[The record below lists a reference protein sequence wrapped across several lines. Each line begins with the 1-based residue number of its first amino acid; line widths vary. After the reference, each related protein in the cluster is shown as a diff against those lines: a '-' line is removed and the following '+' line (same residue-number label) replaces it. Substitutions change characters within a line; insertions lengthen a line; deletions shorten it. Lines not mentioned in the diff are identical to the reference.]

1 MVQRQIWTSLGLGA
15 LSIAFIALPGSS
27 NTTDSS
33 SSATASSQH
42 FAQEVSQS
50 QIRVNP
56 KVEIRTN
63 PQGDEM
69 FVVVDDDEDS
79 GQLVRGTDDPK
90 DAADGENLQVFT
102 GSGGGWL
109 GVGVA
114 EVSSEKTKALKLPE
128 ERGAVLGKI
137 VPESPA
143 AKAGLKENDVVL
155 EINGQRIEG
164 TEQFR
169 RMIHEI
175 PAGRTANLTVWREG
189 RSQNIKVTLGKQDA
203 GNMKVFSGGP
213 KSFAFKMPTMPAMP
227 DLSGLEHLRTF
238 SMISPGR
245 PLLGIDAENLEGEFG
260 NYFGAPDGEGVLVR
274 GVFANSAA
282 AKAGLKVGDVITSLN
297 GERIHNASEL
307 REKLLTGHEAK
318 NIKLGILR
326 NKNEIT
332 LSVELPQQ
340 KEEEEHF
347 LSERTNI

>member
-1 MVQRQIWTSLGLGA
+1 MNQRQMWTSFGLGA
-15 LSIAFIALPGSS
+15 LSIALIALPGSS
-27 NTTDSS
+27 
-33 SSATASSQH
+33 SQTKETVKAAH
-42 FAQEVSQS
+42 AAQCANQEVSQS
-50 QIRVNP
+50 QIQVNP
-56 KVEIRTN
+56 HVVIQTDPLDNEPYVLVN
-63 PQGDEM
+63 EVGDSDARVQE
-69 FVVVDDDEDS
+69 F
-79 GQLVRGTDDPK
+79 DDPK
-90 DAADGENLQVFT
+90 LADDDNLQIFM

-109 GVGVA
+109 GVGVS
-114 EVSSEKTKALKLPE
+114 EVSADKMKALKLSE
-128 ERGAVLGKI
+128 ERGALLGKI
-137 VPESPA
+137 VPDSPA

-175 PAGRTANLTVWREG
+175 PAGRTASLTVWRDG
-189 RSQNIKVTLGKQDA
+189 RSQNIKVTVGKQEA
-203 GNMKVFSGGP
+203 GNRKMFVDGP

-245 PLLGIDAENLEGEFG
+245 PVLGIDAENLEGDFG

-274 GVFANSAA
+274 GVFANSVA

-307 REKLLTGHEAK
+307 REKLLTSHEAK
-318 NIKLGILR
+318 SIKLGVLR
-326 NKNEIT
+326 NKSAVT
-332 LSVELPQQ
+332 LTVELPQQ

>member
-1 MVQRQIWTSLGLGA
+1 MNQRQMWTSFGLGA
-15 LSIAFIALPGSS
+15 LSIALIALPGSS
-27 NTTDSS
+27 SQTKETVK
-33 SSATASSQH
+33 AARPAQCAS
-42 FAQEVSQS
+42 QEVSQS
-50 QIRVNP
+50 QIQVNP
-56 KVEIRTN
+56 HVVIQTDPLDNELYVLVN
-63 PQGDEM
+63 EVGDSDARVQE
-69 FVVVDDDEDS
+69 F
-79 GQLVRGTDDPK
+79 DDPK
-90 DAADGENLQVFT
+90 LADDDNLQIFM

-109 GVGVA
+109 GVGV
-114 EVSSEKTKALKLPE
+114 SEISADKMKALKLPE
-128 ERGAVLGKI
+128 ERGALLGKI
-137 VPESPA
+137 VPDSPA

-175 PAGRTANLTVWREG
+175 PAGRTASLTVWRDG
-189 RSQNIKVTLGKQDA
+189 RSQNIKVTIGKQEA
-203 GNMKVFSGGP
+203 GNSKMFVDGP

-245 PLLGIDAENLEGEFG
+245 PVLGIDAENLAGDFG

-274 GVFANSAA
+274 GVFANSVA

-307 REKLLTGHEAK
+307 REKLMTSHEAK
-318 NIKLGILR
+318 SIKLGVLR
-326 NKNEIT
+326 NKSAVT
-332 LSVELPQQ
+332 LTVELPEQ

>member
-1 MVQRQIWTSLGLGA
+1 MNQRQMWTSFGLGA
-15 LSIAFIALPGSS
+15 LSIALIALPGSS
-27 NTTDSS
+27 
-33 SSATASSQH
+33 SQTKETVK
-42 FAQEVSQS
+42 AARAAQCANQEVSQS
-50 QIRVNP
+50 QIQVNP
-56 KVEIRTN
+56 HVVIQTDPLDNELYVLVN
-63 PQGDEM
+63 EVGDSDAM
-69 FVVVDDDEDS
+69 
-79 GQLVRGTDDPK
+79 VREFDDPK
-90 DAADGENLQVFT
+90 LADDDNLQIFM

-109 GVGVA
+109 GVGV
-114 EVSSEKTKALKLPE
+114 SEISTDKMKALKLPE
-128 ERGAVLGKI
+128 ERGALLGKI
-137 VPESPA
+137 VPDSPA

-175 PAGRTANLTVWREG
+175 PAGRTASLTVWRDG
-189 RSQNIKVTLGKQDA
+189 RSQNIKVAVGKQEA
-203 GNMKVFSGGP
+203 GNSKMFVDGP

-245 PLLGIDAENLEGEFG
+245 PILGIDAENLAGDFG

-274 GVFANSAA
+274 GVFANSVA

-307 REKLLTGHEAK
+307 REKLLTSHEAK
-318 NIKLGILR
+318 SIKLGVLR
-326 NKNEIT
+326 NKSAVT
-332 LSVELPQQ
+332 LTVELPQQ

>member
-1 MVQRQIWTSLGLGA
+1 MWTSFGLGA
-15 LSIAFIALPGSS
+15 LSIALIALPGSS
-27 NTTDSS
+27 
-33 SSATASSQH
+33 SQTKETVK
-42 FAQEVSQS
+42 AARAAQCANQEVSQP
-50 QIRVNP
+50 QIQINPHVVIQTDPLDNELYVLANEVGDSDARVQ
-56 KVEIRTN
+56 E
-63 PQGDEM
+63 
-69 FVVVDDDEDS
+69 F
-79 GQLVRGTDDPK
+79 DDPK
-90 DAADGENLQVFT
+90 LADDDNLQIFM

-109 GVGVA
+109 GVGVS
-114 EVSSEKTKALKLPE
+114 EVSADKMKALKLSE
-128 ERGAVLGKI
+128 ERGALLGKI
-137 VPESPA
+137 VPDSPA

-175 PAGRTANLTVWREG
+175 PAGRTASLTVWRDG
-189 RSQNIKVTLGKQDA
+189 RSQNIKVTVGKQEA
-203 GNMKVFSGGP
+203 GNGKMFVDGP

-245 PLLGIDAENLEGEFG
+245 PVLGIDAENLEGDFG

-274 GVFANSAA
+274 GVFANSVA

-307 REKLLTGHEAK
+307 REKLMTSHEAK
-318 NIKLGILR
+318 SIKLGVLR
-326 NKNEIT
+326 NKSAVT
-332 LSVELPQQ
+332 LTVELPQQ

>member
-1 MVQRQIWTSLGLGA
+1 MWTSFGLGA
-15 LSIAFIALPGSS
+15 LSITLIALPGSS
-27 NTTDSS
+27 SQTQETVK
-33 SSATASSQH
+33 ATRVAQSTS
-42 FAQEVSQS
+42 QEVSQS
-50 QIRVNP
+50 QSKIKPEVKIQTDPLDNE
-56 KVEIRTN
+56 VY
-63 PQGDEM
+63 
-69 FVVVDDDEDS
+69 VVVNELGDADTLVQQVDGTKFADDD
-79 GQLVRGTDDPK
+79 
-90 DAADGENLQVFT
+90 NLQVFM

-109 GVGVA
+109 GVGVS
-114 EVSSEKTKALKLPE
+114 EVSVDKMKALKLPE
-128 ERGAVLGKI
+128 ERGALLGKI
-137 VPESPA
+137 VPDSPA

-169 RMIHEI
+169 RIVREI
-175 PAGRTANLTVWREG
+175 PAGRTANLTVWRDG
-189 RSQNIKVTLGKQDA
+189 RSQNIKVTVGKQEA
-203 GNMKVFSGGP
+203 GNMKVFADGP

-245 PLLGIDAENLEGEFG
+245 PILGIDAENLEGDFG

-307 REKLLTGHEAK
+307 REKLMTSHEAK
-318 NIKLGILR
+318 SIQLGVLR
-326 NKNEIT
+326 NKSAVT
-332 LSVELPQQ
+332 LTVELPQQ

>member
-1 MVQRQIWTSLGLGA
+1 MIQRQMWTSLGLGA

-27 NTTDSS
+27 NTTTSP
-33 SSATASSQH
+33 SSATSASQS

-50 QIRVNP
+50 PIRVNP

-69 FVVVDDDEDS
+69 SVVVDDDED
-79 GQLVRGTDDPK
+79 GGALVRGTDDPK
-90 DAADGENLQVFT
+90 NAADDENLQVFMGT
-102 GSGGGWL
+102 GGGWL

-114 EVSSEKTKALKLPE
+114 EVSSERMKALKLPE
-128 ERGAVLGKI
+128 ERGAMLGKI

-175 PAGRTANLTVWREG
+175 PAGRTANLTVWRDG

-203 GNMKVFSGGP
+203 GNMKVFAGGP

-238 SMISPGR
+238 SMISPGH

-260 NYFGAPDGEGVLVR
+260 NYFGAPNGEGVLVR

-297 GERIHNASEL
+297 GERVHNASEL
-307 REKLLTGHEAK
+307 REKLLTSREAK
-318 NIKLGILR
+318 NLKLGILR
-326 NKNEIT
+326 NKSELT

>member
-1 MVQRQIWTSLGLGA
+1 MWTSFGLGA
-15 LSIAFIALPGSS
+15 LSITLIALPGSS
-27 NTTDSS
+27 SQTQETVK
-33 SSATASSQH
+33 ATRVAQSTS
-42 FAQEVSQS
+42 QEVSQS
-50 QIRVNP
+50 QSKIKPEVKIQTDPLDNE
-56 KVEIRTN
+56 VY
-63 PQGDEM
+63 
-69 FVVVDDDEDS
+69 VVVNELGDADTLVQQVDGTKFADDD
-79 GQLVRGTDDPK
+79 
-90 DAADGENLQVFT
+90 NLQVFM

-109 GVGVA
+109 GVGVS
-114 EVSSEKTKALKLPE
+114 EVSVDKMKALKLPE
-128 ERGAVLGKI
+128 ERGALLGKI
-137 VPESPA
+137 VPDSPA

-169 RMIHEI
+169 RIVREI
-175 PAGRTANLTVWREG
+175 PAGRTANLTVWRDG
-189 RSQNIKVTLGKQDA
+189 RSQNIKVTVGKQEA
-203 GNMKVFSGGP
+203 GNMKVFADGP

-245 PLLGIDAENLEGEFG
+245 PILGIDAENLEGDFG

-297 GERIHNASEL
+297 GERIRDASEL
-307 REKLLTGHEAK
+307 REKLMTSHEAK
-318 NIKLGILR
+318 SIQLVVLR
-326 NKNEIT
+326 NKSAVT
-332 LSVELPQQ
+332 LTVELPQQ

>member
-1 MVQRQIWTSLGLGA
+1 MWTSFGLGA
-15 LSIAFIALPGSS
+15 LSIALIALPGSS
-27 NTTDSS
+27 
-33 SSATASSQH
+33 SQTKETVKAAH
-42 FAQEVSQS
+42 AAQCANQEVSQS
-50 QIRVNP
+50 QIQVNP
-56 KVEIRTN
+56 HVVIQTDPLDNELYVLAN
-63 PQGDEM
+63 EVGDSDARVQE
-69 FVVVDDDEDS
+69 F
-79 GQLVRGTDDPK
+79 DDPK
-90 DAADGENLQVFT
+90 LADDGNLQIFM

-109 GVGVA
+109 GVGVS
-114 EVSSEKTKALKLPE
+114 EVSADKMKALKLPE
-128 ERGAVLGKI
+128 ERGALLGKI
-137 VPESPA
+137 VPDSPA

-175 PAGRTANLTVWREG
+175 PAGRTASLTVWRDG
-189 RSQNIKVTLGKQDA
+189 RSQNIKVTVGKQEA
-203 GNMKVFSGGP
+203 GNSKMFVDGP

-245 PLLGIDAENLEGEFG
+245 PVLGIDAENLEGDFG

-274 GVFANSAA
+274 GVFANSVA
-282 AKAGLKVGDVITSLN
+282 AKSGLKVGDVITSLN

-307 REKLLTGHEAK
+307 REKLMTSHEAK
-318 NIKLGILR
+318 SIKLGVLR
-326 NKNEIT
+326 NKSAVT
-332 LSVELPQQ
+332 LTVELPQQ